1 MTFVIKSQLTPEY
14 STEFLVASG
23 AVGSIRRNTP
33 TKSADAAGS
42 ATGVVAAMVD
52 GDGSTSQNFT
62 GIAKDV
68 STDTAAAAGRV
79 TIWIPLAG
87 MVYGGKAKTAS
98 TADTQAEV
106 DALRRKRVVFDL
118 TSSVWTIDAAAT
130 DAVANCV
137 VIINGDYRS
146 QTLDFVYRSSG
157 SFLNFG
163 ISA

>member
-1 MTFVIKSQLTPEY
+1 MTFVIKSQLTPEF

-23 AVGSIRRNTP
+23 AVGSIGRGVP
-33 TKSADAAGS
+33 TKSSDAAGA

-52 GDGSTSQNFT
+52 GDGATGQIFT
-62 GIAKDV
+62 GVAKAV

-79 TIWIPLAG
+79 TVWLPLSNI
-87 MVYGGKAKTAS
+87 VYGGKAKTAS

-118 TSSVWTIDAAAT
+118 TTGVWTIDAAAT

-137 VIINGDYRS
+137 VIIGGDFRS
-146 QTLDFVYRSSG
+146 QTLDFVYRT
-157 SFLNFG
+157 SFLDFTV
-163 ISA
+163 SA

>member
-1 MTFVIKSQLTPEY
+1 MTFVIKSQLTPEF

-23 AVGSIRRNTP
+23 AVGSIRRGTP
-33 TKSADAAGS
+33 TKSADAAGA

-79 TIWIPLAG
+79 ILWLPLPGIIYA
-87 MVYGGKAKTAS
+87 GKAKTAS

-118 TSSVWTIDAAAT
+118 TSTVWTIDAAAT

-137 VIINGDYRS
+137 VIINGDFRT
-146 QTLDFVYRSSG
+146 QVLDFAYRPSG
-157 SFLNFG
+157 TFLDFA